1 MQLYFSFCLIQADEA
16 HLLQTKKWRMLMK
29 FQTTSHLTLLI
40 IDIKVII
47 GYNFFG
53 SEHER
58 R

>member
-1 MQLYFSFCLIQADEA
+1 
-16 HLLQTKKWRMLMK
+16 MK